1 MAGEVVV
8 GASGMA
14 AACARP
20 LTAAALTSAI
30 AEPVRKFRRESM
42 VSILF
47 N

>member
-1 MAGEVVV
+1 MAGELVV

-14 AACARP
+14 AAAVRP

-30 AEPVRKFRRESM
+30 AEPVRKFRRDNM
-42 VSILF
+42 VPILF